1 MPRNRNSGIKY
12 GEKTIKMSIHF
23 WTNGI
28 PSREGA
34 KTAEFKGV
42 VHLNA
47 NKTRGIKHDAIP
59 FNDKAELFVKMQE
72 LLDRQS
78 VRLVTV
84 KSFSDERVV

>member
-1 MPRNRNSGIKY
+1 MTKNRNSGIVY

-28 PSREGA
+28 PKKEGL

-59 FNDKAELFVKMQE
+59 FNDKSDIFPKMQE
-72 LLDRQS
+72 LLTRQG

-84 KSFSDERVV
+84 QSFKDERLD